1 MELFEVL
8 NAFCTRRSNAVS
20 DGDKRKYAYMI
31 RRLFSA
37 QFPLVCEA
45 VNRMDSDPLYTA
57 NLISLLTTRYNG
69 LPPYLKLKISQKK
82 KKETIRTKYDDCV
95 IDKYMEIN
103 ECGIREVEEAYDFN
117 PEEVEKALDLLK
129 INFFGGK
136 DKVVIKKTKSKETT
150 KPKKQK
156 KEETL
161 F

>member
-8 NAFCTRRSNAVS
+8 NAFCTKRANSVT
-20 DGDKRKYAYMI
+20 DDDKRKYSYMI

-37 QFPLVCEA
+37 QFPILCEY

-57 NLISLLTTRYNG
+57 NLLSLVTSRYNS

-82 KKETIRTKYDDCV
+82 RQESIRTKYDDCV

-103 ECGIREVEEAYDFN
+103 ECGIREVEEAYFYN
-117 PEEVEKALDLLK
+117 QEEVDKALGLIK
-129 INFFGGK
+129 QNFFNNK
-136 DKVVIKKTKSKETT
+136 DKVVINKTKSKKTS
-150 KPKKQK
+150 KV
-156 KEETL
+156 KEDETL